1 MKGQALGLEGPG
13 FEGEGLGLEL
23 HCEMAPCLQSLLLFL
38 PVLQRLAIA
47 ELLDDK
53 VAARRAYSNLG
64 NAQVFLGKYAAAAQH
79 YL

>member
-1 MKGQALGLEGPG
+1 
-13 FEGEGLGLEL
+13 
-23 HCEMAPCLQSLLLFL
+23 
-38 PVLQRLAIA
+38 LQRLAIA

-64 NAQVFLGKYAAAAQH
+64 NAQVFLGKYTSAAQY

>member
-1 MKGQALGLEGPG
+1 MLVFTMVSDVAWYTPLNY
-13 FEGEGLGLEL
+13 
-23 HCEMAPCLQSLLLFL
+23 FL
-38 PVLQRLAIA
+38 VPSSSSSSSPPSLQRLSIA

-64 NAQVFLGKYAAAAQH
+64 NAQVFLGKYASAAQY

>member
-1 MKGQALGLEGPG
+1 MVSVKLKMLYTP
-13 FEGEGLGLEL
+13 L
-23 HCEMAPCLQSLLLFL
+23 MFL
-38 PVLQRLAIA
+38 PPPSSFLLPLPLQRLSIA

-64 NAQVFLGKYAAAAQH
+64 NAQVFLGKYALATQY

>member
-1 MKGQALGLEGPG
+1 MHVCRPCDHM
-13 FEGEGLGLEL
+13 L
-23 HCEMAPCLQSLLLFL
+23 HVIM
-38 PVLQRLAIA
+38 QRLAIA

-64 NAQVFLGKYAAAAQH
+64 NAQVFLGKYSSAAQH